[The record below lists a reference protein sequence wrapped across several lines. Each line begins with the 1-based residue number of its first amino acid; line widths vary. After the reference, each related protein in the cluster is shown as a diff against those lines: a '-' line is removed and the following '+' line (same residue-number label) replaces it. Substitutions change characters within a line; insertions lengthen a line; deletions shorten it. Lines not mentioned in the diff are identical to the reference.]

1 MGVQS
6 TVDSP
11 AGGSLLKGCQLSKT
25 CFVKGTLAGG
35 QYAHSVGARS
45 LKGVATGM
53 RASVWREI

>member
-1 MGVQS
+1 MGVQA

-35 QYAHSVGARS
+35 GSMLIRS
-45 LKGVATGM
+45 GHVRKGVATGM